1 MQGRLWWAVM
11 GDNIVPHS
19 KQGARAPLV
28 LSRIVRRA
36 RALSLLLCVAWCA
49 PSCADGFSSAP
60 TLQQGRFAH
69 TATLLNNGSILVV
82 GGATLSIILPSTE
95 LLAAGSAAWHYS
107 GSLSGARTYHTATLL
122 PSGKV
127 LVAGGQNGNTV
138 LGTAEIYDPATGS
151 WSSAGTLNTPR
162 THHAAVLLNSGQVM
176 VIGGTSGNGATTLTT
191 PELYDPATNSWTNAA
206 TATARWYEPAS
217 LLPNGN
223 VLVSGGATSGKSALA
238 SADIY
243 TLGQGWTGSVGS
255 MITARMGH
263 TATALP
269 TGTILVA
276 GGFNGANTIGAG
288 EIYSVNSNSWL
299 SAGTLGTAR
308 WAHTGTLLSSG
319 KVLVVGGVDASTNSL
334 ASAEIFDPSTNAWS
348 GTGSLQVAR
357 AQHTA
362 TVISGSRVLIVGGQ
376 SVGSNNPELAS
387 CELYSVDPVYGNGF
401 ECSSDGP
408 YGGGEA
414 VGQGGTVTA
423 TIVDQ
428 SGAAVSNQPTFI
440 CGLNVCSS
448 PHQTDSSGSVSYN
461 TTLNMT
467 KPAFKFGDT
476 ISYAEFAIPLTPGS
490 TTSFGTIQTGKFPVL
505 GSGSTLTPGTDA
517 VSGDVTVSLAVG
529 ATIAIDALNYSTS
542 DEQKLRTVAIPVTAQ
557 SSVLLP
563 CSNCGFKLLYGVTPA
578 ETTICPAAKVTVALP
593 HQTQTP
599 NDFGWAPGAAVEFWV
614 TTIDVGQQ
622 YAPYA
627 GWRKISGGSVSADGT
642 SVSTNAAEGF
652 DFLESFAVRLKP

>member
-1 MQGRLWWAVM
+1 M
-11 GDNIVPHS
+11 PHS

-28 LSRIVRRA
+28 LSRIVRCA

-60 TLQQGRFAH
+60 ALQQGRFAH

-82 GGATLSIILPSTE
+82 GGATLSTILPSTE

-243 TLGQGWTGSVGS
+243 NPGQGWTGSVGS

-269 TGTILVA
+269 TGAILVA
-276 GGFNGANTIGAG
+276 GGFNGANAIGTG
-288 EIYSVNSNSWL
+288 EIYSINSNAWL
-299 SAGTLGTAR
+299 SAGTLGSAR
-308 WAHTGTLLSSG
+308 WSHTGTLLSSG
-319 KVLVVGGVDASTNSL
+319 KVLVVGGVDAGNNPL
-334 ASAEIFDPSTNAWS
+334 ASAEVFDPSTNAWTRA
-348 GTGSLQVAR
+348 GALQAAR

-362 TVISGSRVLIVGGQ
+362 TLTSGSRVLIVGGQ
-376 SVGSNNPELAS
+376 GVGSNNPELAS
-387 CELYSVDPVYGNGF
+387 CELYAVDPVFGNGF
-401 ECSSDGP
+401 ECSSGGP

-414 VGQGGTVTA
+414 VGQGGTVMA

-428 SGAAVSNQPTFI
+428 TGAAVSGQPTFI
-440 CGLNVCSS
+440 CGIDICSS
-448 PHQTDSSGSVSYN
+448 AHSTDSSGSVNYSAPF
-461 TTLNMT
+461 NMT

-476 ISYAEFAIPLTPGS
+476 ISYAEFAIPVTPSS
-490 TTSFGTIQTGKFPVL
+490 TTNFGTVQTGKFPAL

-517 VSGDVTVSLAVG
+517 ASGDVTVSFAVG
-529 ATIAIDALNYSTS
+529 ATIGIDTLLYSTS

-563 CSNCGFKLLYGVTPA
+563 CSNCGFQLLYGVTPT
-578 ETTICPAAKVTVALP
+578 ETTICPAAEVTVALP
-593 HQTQTP
+593 HQIQTP

-614 TTIDVGQQ
+614 TTLDAGQQ
-622 YAPYA
+622 YGPYA
-627 GWRKISGGSVSADGT
+627 GWRKISGGTVSADGT
-642 SVSTNAAEGF
+642 SASTNAGQGF
-652 DFLESFAVRLKP
+652 NILDSFALRLKP